1 MARFSRDRL
10 SRDPAQRLRS
20 FLDAGL
26 IKRIPTSWQLLCGQI
41 EMAPYVILPDEGD
54 DARYAGAPL
63 GHPLMRTPIVFLE
76 IGIDH
81 FRAGHGLHARPESV
95 YRHLNFV
102 FHEGMPVFD
111 LQLVQTVP
119 GGLQRFREYT
129 QAIEDGTS
137 GKARRQRSRIDMIL
151 PNASGYRAQF
161 LQPGGWIERAEKLDY
176 PTDEDIAEFLRPEF
190 SSLVRFANY
199 CSETFDETPSYG
211 PALPGQMI
219 ELATRAL
226 RSSS

>member
-1 MARFSRDRL
+1 MALFSRDRL
-10 SRDPAQRLRS
+10 SRDPAQRLR
-20 FLDAGL
+20 FFVDAGL
-26 IKRIPTSWQLLCGQI
+26 IPHIPTSWQLLCGQI

-63 GHPLMRTPIVFLE
+63 GHPLTRTPIVFME
-76 IGIDH
+76 IGLDH
-81 FRAGHGLHARPESV
+81 LRAGHGLHARPESV

-137 GKARRQRSRIDMIL
+137 RKARRQRSRVDMIL
-151 PNASGYRAQF
+151 PGSSEYRAQF
-161 LQPGGWIERAEKLDY
+161 LRPGGWIERAEKLDY
-176 PTDEDIAEFLRPEF
+176 PTDDDIADFLRPEF

-199 CSETFDETPSYG
+199 CRETFDETPAYG
-211 PALPGQMI
+211 PALPGRML

-226 RSSS
+226 RSS